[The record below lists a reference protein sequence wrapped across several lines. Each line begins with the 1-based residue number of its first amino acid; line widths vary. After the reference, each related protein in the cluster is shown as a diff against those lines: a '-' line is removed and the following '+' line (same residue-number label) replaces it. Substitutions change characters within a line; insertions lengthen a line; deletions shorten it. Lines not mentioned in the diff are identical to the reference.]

1 MGMNAGQPRLQL
13 PEPALAAMWESLPS
27 VAEHTVAAVVA
38 EVPSYADA
46 FSGRMGR
53 TIEAAVEQALAG
65 FLRLTAEG
73 ADPDSSPGTKPA
85 LDGAYALGQGEAR
98 QGRSTDVLL
107 AAYRVGARTAWR
119 ELSALAVSHG
129 VPGETLGVFA
139 ELVFAY
145 IDRLSAHSVAGHADE
160 LAKTGLARQRQ
171 REKLARQL
179 LAGAS
184 IEDLEMTAERAVWA
198 PPLTLTAIAVNRGHE
213 GSIAATLDP
222 RTLEAPEDT
231 VEPLP
236 RPVTVLL
243 VPDVGGGA
251 RSAFI
256 DSIATSGTVIG
267 PARPWLSVGASVRRV
282 LRALELSDGSDP
294 PLDTDDRL
302 ADLVVRADRE
312 ALADLRERVLA
323 PMRHLRPR
331 TQEKLIETLR
341 TWLLH
346 QGRRDVI
353 AGALFVHP
361 QTVRYRL
368 GQLQELYG
376 DSLRDPNTIMEMT
389 IALATADPSD
399 FG

>member
-1 MGMNAGQPRLQL
+1 MSASRLQL
-13 PEPALAAMWESLPS
+13 SEPTLAAMWSSLTS
-27 VAEHTVAAVVA
+27 VAEHTVAAVVT

-73 ADPDSSPGTKPA
+73 ADPDSSPSVKPA
-85 LDGAYALGQGEAR
+85 LDGAYTLGQGEAR

-119 ELSALAVSHG
+119 ELSAVAVSHH
-129 VPGETLGVFA
+129 VAAETLGVFA

-145 IDRLSAHSVAGHADE
+145 IDRLSALSVAGHADE
-160 LAKTGLARQRQ
+160 LAKTGLAQQRH
-171 REKLARQL
+171 RERLVRQL

-184 IEDLEMTAERAVWA
+184 IEDLETTAERAAWP
-198 PPLTLTAIAVNRGHE
+198 PPLTLTAIAVNRGRE
-213 GSIAATLDP
+213 GGIAAGLDP
-222 RTLEAPEDT
+222 RTLEVPEDA

-236 RPVTVLL
+236 RPITMLL

-251 RSAFI
+251 RSAFV
-256 DSIATSGTVIG
+256 DSMATPGTVIG
-267 PARPWLSVGASVRRV
+267 PARPWVGVRASVHRV
-282 LRALELSDGSDP
+282 LRALELGDHSDP
-294 PLDTDDRL
+294 ALDTDDRL
-302 ADLVVRADRE
+302 ADLVVGADPE
-312 ALADLRERVLA
+312 ALADLRDRVLA

-331 TQEKLIETLR
+331 AREKLVETLR

-346 QGRRDVI
+346 QGRRDAI
-353 AGALFVHP
+353 ADALFVHP

-368 GQLQELYG
+368 GQLHELYG
-376 DSLRDPNTIMEMT
+376 DSLREPNALMEMT
-389 IALATADPSD
+389 IALATRGPSD
-399 FG
+399 VG

>member
-1 MGMNAGQPRLQL
+1 
-13 PEPALAAMWESLPS
+13 
-27 VAEHTVAAVVA
+27 V
-38 EVPSYADA
+38 
-46 FSGRMGR
+46 
-53 TIEAAVEQALAG
+53 
-65 FLRLTAEG
+65 
-73 ADPDSSPGTKPA
+73 
-85 LDGAYALGQGEAR
+85 
-98 QGRSTDVLL
+98 
-107 AAYRVGARTAWR
+107 
-119 ELSALAVSHG
+119 AVSHQ
-129 VPGETLGVFA
+129 VPGESLGVFA

-145 IDRLSAHSVAGHADE
+145 IDRLSAFSVAGHGDE

-171 REKLARQL
+171 REKLVRQL

-184 IEDLEMTAERAVWA
+184 IEDLEITAERAVWT
-198 PPLTLTAIAVNRGHE
+198 PPLTLTAIAVDRGHE

-256 DSIATSGTVIG
+256 DSIGTPGTVIG
-267 PARPWLSVGASVRRV
+267 PAQPWQSVGASVRRV
-282 LRALELSDGSDP
+282 LRALEHSDQSDP
-294 PLDTDDRL
+294 PLDTDVRL
-302 ADLVVRADRE
+302 ADLVVRADGE

-341 TWLLH
+341 AWLLH
-346 QGRRDVI
+346 QGRRDAI
-353 AGALFVHP
+353 ARALFVHP

-368 GQLQELYG
+368 GQLEELYG
-376 DSLRDPNTIMEMT
+376 DRLRDPDTIKDMT
-389 IALATADPSD
+389 IALATIDPTNA
-399 FG
+399 G

>member
-1 MGMNAGQPRLQL
+1 MGERRDRSERSPL
-13 PEPALAAMWESLPS
+13 PKAVLDAMWTVLPS
-27 VAEHTVAAVVA
+27 VAERTVATVVA
-38 EVPSYADA
+38 DVPSYADA
-46 FSGRMGR
+46 FSGRMGD
-53 TIEAAVEQALAG
+53 TIERAVQQALAG

-73 ADPDSSPGTKPA
+73 DDPDTSPMARPA
-85 LDGAYALGQGEAR
+85 LDAAYTLGQGEAR

-119 ELSALAVSHG
+119 ELSAVAVSAG

-145 IDRLSAHSVAGHADE
+145 IDRLSALSVAGHADE

-171 REKLARQL
+171 REKLVRQL

-184 IEDLEMTAERAVWA
+184 IDDLEMTAERAA
-198 PPLTLTAIAVNRGHE
+198 RTPPLTLTAIAVNRGHE

-243 VPDVGGGA
+243 VPDVGAGA

-267 PARPWLSVGASVRRV
+267 PARPWLGVGASVRRV
-282 LRALELSDGSDP
+282 LRALELSDPSDP

-302 ADLVVRADRE
+302 TDLVVGADRE
-312 ALADLRERVLA
+312 ALADLRERVL
-323 PMRHLRPR
+323 
-331 TQEKLIETLR
+331 
-341 TWLLH
+341 
-346 QGRRDVI
+346 
-353 AGALFVHP
+353 
-361 QTVRYRL
+361 
-368 GQLQELYG
+368 
-376 DSLRDPNTIMEMT
+376 
-389 IALATADPSD
+389 
-399 FG
+399 

>member
-1 MGMNAGQPRLQL
+1 MNGNPPRLEL
-13 PEPALAAMWESLPS
+13 PEPALAAMWGSLPTL
-27 VAEHTVAAVVA
+27 AERTVAAVVA
-38 EVPSYADA
+38 AVPSYADA
-46 FSGRMGR
+46 FSGPMGR
-53 TIEAAVEQALAG
+53 TIETAVEQALAG

-73 ADPDSSPGTKPA
+73 ADPDSSPGIKPA
-85 LDGAYALGQGEAR
+85 LDGAYVLGQGEAR

-119 ELSALAVSHG
+119 ELSAVAVAHG
-129 VPGETLGVFA
+129 VLAETLGVFA

-145 IDRLSAHSVAGHADE
+145 IDRLSALSVAGHVDE

-171 REKLARQL
+171 RERLVRQL

-184 IEDLEMTAERAVWA
+184 LEELQITAERAGWT

-231 VEPLP
+231 VEPLR

-251 RSAFI
+251 RSGFI
-256 DSIATSGTVIG
+256 DSIGTSGTVIG
-267 PARPWLSVGASVRRV
+267 PARPWLNVEASVRRV
-282 LRALELSDGSDP
+282 LRALELSNESDA
-294 PLDTDDRL
+294 PLDTDHRL

-312 ALADLRERVLA
+312 ALADLQQRVLA
-323 PMRHLRPR
+323 PMQGLRPR
-331 TQEKLIETLR
+331 TRGKLIETLR

-346 QGRRDVI
+346 QGRRDMI

-368 GQLQELYG
+368 EQLQELYG
-376 DSLRDPNTIMEMT
+376 DKLREPNTIMEMT

>member
-1 MGMNAGQPRLQL
+1 MAMNAGPPNPPRLQL
-13 PEPALAAMWESLPS
+13 PEPARAAMWGSLPS
-27 VAEHTVAAVVA
+27 MAEHTVAAVVA

-46 FSGRMGR
+46 LSGRRGR
-53 TIEAAVEQALAG
+53 TIEAAVERALAG
-65 FLRLTAEG
+65 FLRLTAEDV
-73 ADPDSSPGTKPA
+73 DPDTSPGIKAA
-85 LDGAYALGQGEAR
+85 LDGAYTLGRGEAR

-119 ELSALAVSHG
+119 ELSAVAVSHG

-179 LAGAS
+179 LVGAS
-184 IEDLEMTAERAVWA
+184 VDDLEMTAERAAWT
-198 PPLTLTAIAVNRGHE
+198 PPLTLPATVGIPAQG
-213 GSIAATLDP
+213 GSLPPPLDP

-256 DSIATSGTVIG
+256 CSIPKSGTVIA
-267 PARPWLSVGASVRRV
+267 PARPWLSVEATVHRI
-282 LRALELSDGSDP
+282 LRALELSDRSDP

-302 ADLVVRADRE
+302 AELVVRADRE
-312 ALADLRERVLA
+312 ALAD
-323 PMRHLRPR
+323 
-331 TQEKLIETLR
+331 
-341 TWLLH
+341 
-346 QGRRDVI
+346 
-353 AGALFVHP
+353 
-361 QTVRYRL
+361 
-368 GQLQELYG
+368 
-376 DSLRDPNTIMEMT
+376 
-389 IALATADPSD
+389 
-399 FG
+399 

>member
-1 MGMNAGQPRLQL
+1 
-13 PEPALAAMWESLPS
+13 
-27 VAEHTVAAVVA
+27 
-38 EVPSYADA
+38 VPS
-46 FSGRMGR
+46 
-53 TIEAAVEQALAG
+53 
-65 FLRLTAEG
+65 
-73 ADPDSSPGTKPA
+73 
-85 LDGAYALGQGEAR
+85 
-98 QGRSTDVLL
+98 
-107 AAYRVGARTAWR
+107 
-119 ELSALAVSHG
+119 
-129 VPGETLGVFA
+129 ETLGVFA

-145 IDRLSAHSVAGHADE
+145 IDRLSALSVAGHADE

-171 REKLARQL
+171 REKLVRQL

-184 IEDLEMTAERAVWA
+184 TEDLEMTAERAVWT

-231 VEPLP
+231 VEPSP

-267 PARPWLSVGASVRRV
+267 PARSWLSVGASVHRV
-282 LRALELSDGSDP
+282 LRALELSDRSDP

-331 TQEKLIETLR
+331 TQEKLVETLR

-346 QGRRDVI
+346 QGRRDMI

-376 DSLRDPNTIMEMT
+376 DRLREPNTIMEMT
-389 IALATADPSD
+389 IALATADPSEL
-399 FG
+399 G

>member
-1 MGMNAGQPRLQL
+1 MNGNPPRLEL
-13 PEPALAAMWESLPS
+13 PEPALAAMWGSLPTL
-27 VAEHTVAAVVA
+27 AERTVAAVVA
-38 EVPSYADA
+38 AVPSYADA
-46 FSGRMGR
+46 FSGPMGR
-53 TIEAAVEQALAG
+53 TIETAVEQALAG

-73 ADPDSSPGTKPA
+73 ADPDSSPGIKPA
-85 LDGAYALGQGEAR
+85 LDGAYVLGQGEAR

-119 ELSALAVSHG
+119 ELSAVAVAHG
-129 VPGETLGVFA
+129 VLAETLGVFA

-145 IDRLSAHSVAGHADE
+145 IDRLSALSVAGHVDE

-171 REKLARQL
+171 RERLVRQL

-184 IEDLEMTAERAVWA
+184 LEELQMAAERAGWT

-231 VEPLP
+231 VEPLR

-251 RSAFI
+251 RSGFI
-256 DSIATSGTVIG
+256 DSIGTSGTVIG
-267 PARPWLSVGASVRRV
+267 PARPWLNVEASVRRV
-282 LRALELSDGSDP
+282 LRALELSNQSDA
-294 PLDTDDRL
+294 PLDTDHRL

-312 ALADLRERVLA
+312 ALADLQQRVLA
-323 PMRHLRPR
+323 PMQRLRPR
-331 TQEKLIETLR
+331 TREKLIETLR

-346 QGRRDVI
+346 QGRRDMI
-353 AGALFVHP
+353 ADALFVHP

-368 GQLQELYG
+368 EQLHGLYG
-376 DSLRDPNTIMEMT
+376 DKLRDPNTIMEMT

>member
-1 MGMNAGQPRLQL
+1 
-13 PEPALAAMWESLPS
+13 
-27 VAEHTVAAVVA
+27 
-38 EVPSYADA
+38 
-46 FSGRMGR
+46 
-53 TIEAAVEQALAG
+53 
-65 FLRLTAEG
+65 
-73 ADPDSSPGTKPA
+73 
-85 LDGAYALGQGEAR
+85 
-98 QGRSTDVLL
+98 
-107 AAYRVGARTAWR
+107 
-119 ELSALAVSHG
+119 
-129 VPGETLGVFA
+129 
-139 ELVFAY
+139 
-145 IDRLSAHSVAGHADE
+145 
-160 LAKTGLARQRQ
+160 
-171 REKLARQL
+171 
-179 LAGAS
+179 
-184 IEDLEMTAERAVWA
+184 MTAERAAWT

-267 PARPWLSVGASVRRV
+267 PARPWLSVEASVHRV
-282 LRALELSDGSDP
+282 LRALELSDRSDP

-302 ADLVVRADRE
+302 AELVVRADRE
-312 ALADLRERVLA
+312 ALADLRARVLA
-323 PMRHLRPR
+323 PIRHLRPR
-331 TQEKLIETLR
+331 TQEKLVETLR
-341 TWLLH
+341 AWLLH
-346 QGRRDVI
+346 QGRRDMI

-376 DSLRDPNTIMEMT
+376 DTLRDPNTIMEMT